1 VVAVFAAVKQM
12 VYLQYVFAL
21 LFLII
26 LGTVAA
32 KAGGSNIKKAIL
44 RITFWGT
51 IAMGITALIG
61 YIFGVSVG

>member
-1 VVAVFAAVKQM
+1 M
-12 VYLQYVFAL
+12 VL

-32 KAGGSNIKKAIL
+32 KTGGSNIIKAII

-61 YIFGVSVG
+61 FYFGANIG